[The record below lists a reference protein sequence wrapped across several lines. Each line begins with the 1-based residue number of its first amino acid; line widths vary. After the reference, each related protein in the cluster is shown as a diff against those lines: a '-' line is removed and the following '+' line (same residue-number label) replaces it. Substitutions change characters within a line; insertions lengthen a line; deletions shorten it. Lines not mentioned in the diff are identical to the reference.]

1 VSISTDR
8 LAVLRDQLGLTWQL
22 AEVVLADV
30 SDRECLWLPSERSWT
45 VRRDDEGRWIPDWQ
59 QPEPADVAQPSLAW
73 TMWQT
78 IWWWSV
84 LLDQLR
90 GDGTLRRE
98 DIAWPGAEAGV
109 VTLRELYGRWDA
121 FLAGLGEA
129 DLDSGELTGFP
140 STTTGRSCRSSRGPP
155 LSRPRT
161 SPRWASSGGS
171 PATPPPRRTRL
182 CPDAFGGGTTGGR
195 CVLDQYLP
203 RDP

>member
-22 AEVVLADV
+22 AQVVLADV

-90 GDGTLRRE
+90 GDGTFRRE

-140 STTTGRSCRSSRGPP
+140 FDDDRPFVQVVAWATVELAKNVAEMGVLRRLARDQTSTT
-155 LSRPRT
+155 
-161 SPRWASSGGS
+161 AA
-171 PATPPPRRTRL
+171 AT
-182 CPDAFGGGTTGGR
+182 
-195 CVLDQYLP
+195 VS
-203 RDP
+203 

>member
-1 VSISTDR
+1 VSISSDR
-8 LAVLRDQLGLTWQL
+8 LAVLRDQLALTWQL

-45 VRRDDEGRWIPDWQ
+45 VRPDGAGRWIPDWQ
-59 QPEPADVAQPSLAW
+59 EPEPADVAQPSLAW

-84 LLDQLR
+84 LLDQLE

-109 VTLRELYGRWDA
+109 ATLRELYGRWDA

-140 STTTGRSCRSSRGPP
+140 FDDDRPFVQVVTWATVELTKNVAEMGLLRRLARDATSATTEETVR
-155 LSRPRT
+155 
-161 SPRWASSGGS
+161 
-171 PATPPPRRTRL
+171 
-182 CPDAFGGGTTGGR
+182 
-195 CVLDQYLP
+195 
-203 RDP
+203 